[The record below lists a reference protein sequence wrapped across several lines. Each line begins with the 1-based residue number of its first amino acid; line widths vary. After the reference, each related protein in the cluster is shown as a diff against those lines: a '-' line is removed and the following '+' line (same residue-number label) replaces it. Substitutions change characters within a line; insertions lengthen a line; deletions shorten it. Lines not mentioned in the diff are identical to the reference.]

1 MSCFLPNMVALVSD
15 ITDFAQAPALC
26 ASNPPLYTSHR
37 LLSSGS
43 WVLLWKSY
51 WSKNNNLAI
60 LLSTGWLSSLDIQ
73 SLHSCE
79 LQKPLRMHYDWGEGW
94 RKTRVRQERIL
105 VWLLYCTLWLNLHI
119 MAKLPEGTINWHWP
133 HYSSVAP
140 HFWITIFAPQSLG
153 SALWL
158 SVPTTDPKI

>member
-1 MSCFLPNMVALVSD
+1 MFSTKHGCSCFWYHRFCSSPCFVCLQPTL
-15 ITDFAQAPALC
+15 IYL
-26 ASNPPLYTSHR
+26 TSSTLFR
-37 LLSSGS
+37 VPST
-43 WVLLWKSY
+43 LWKSY

-105 VWLLYCTLWLNLHI
+105 VWLLYCMLWLNLHI

-133 HYSSVAP
+133 HYSSVAH
-140 HFWITIFAPQSLG
+140 HFWINIFAPQSLG